1 MTTVC
6 KPVSKPLQPVRR
18 RSSKKD
24 KRDPRLVKY
33 QTEWTKICD
42 KWGFSASGKERRD
55 LRHSI
60 LCDLFG
66 SKFEIAACA
75 SNWKWDCIF
84 LAQDFLLA
92 NGILWW
98 SPETAKCAI
107 EEGLC
112 KRYIWNVEHA
122 GHDIKGIKKI
132 GAPEAYVGAV
142 AADKFGVKN
151 WRALDSQ
158 KLFYLFITIKNRVRK
173 AFNEGRSLYDESN
186 LQPAEESGYVEADDD
201 DFPF

>member
-1 MTTVC
+1 MQATR
-6 KPVSKPLQPVRR
+6 K
-18 RSSKKD
+18 RSAKKH
-24 KRDPRLVKY
+24 KRDPRLIKY
-33 QTEWTKICD
+33 QTEWSKICD
-42 KWGFSASGKERRD
+42 KWGFSFSSKERRD

-84 LAQDFLLA
+84 LAQDFLLE
-92 NGILWW
+92 NGLLWW
-98 SPETAKCAI
+98 SPETAKAAV

-132 GAPEAYVGAV
+132 GAPESYVDAV

-158 KLFYLFITIKNRVRK
+158 QLFYLFLTIKNRVRS
-173 AFNEGRSLYDESN
+173 AFRKGRSLYDESN
-186 LQPAEESGYVEADDD
+186 LRPAEDARMLLTADDD